1 VRLIALIATAGLLV
15 LLVGCGEGSS
25 GETQSGDRLQAATRG
40 FSDEFGTPVSRVVC
54 VPDGDWQ
61 RDSLDTPR
69 AIAYCY
75 DKSDPYRVTGGC
87 FLTET
92 GDDVTVP
99 VKNTEGIGSHR
110 CTS

>member
-1 VRLIALIATAGLLV
+1 VRFVALIAAAGLLA
-15 LLVGCGEGSS
+15 LLVGCGGGSS
-25 GETQSGDRLQAATRG
+25 GATQSGDSLQAAAHG
-40 FSDEFGTPVSRVVC
+40 FADEFGTPLSRVVC
-54 VPDGDWQ
+54 EPDGEWQ

-75 DKSDPYRVTGGC
+75 DNGDPDRVTGGC

-92 GDDVTVP
+92 GEDVTVP